1 MFHFSNHIGLFMLFK
16 KDYENLITQVP
27 EKFRDKV
34 DEFLRMGY
42 SVKTISDN
50 KIEMDKWRLPPL
62 TFLFYFSWWPL
73 IFTALLP
80 NYFWGYHYGLVI
92 EDNGEGLE
100 VIIK

>member
-1 MFHFSNHIGLFMLFK
+1 MLFK

-27 EKFRDKV
+27 EKFRDTV

-73 IFTALLP
+73 ILTALLP
-80 NYFWGYHYGLVI
+80 NYLMGYHYSLAI
-92 EDNGEGLE
+92 EETDKGIE
-100 VIIK
+100 VKIT